1 MNLKLKYLK
10 LDVSLIGLVFKNCLK
25 NSRNYYY
32 TCKHKVVQGKLEQL
46 IESFSKVITKDSQKL
61 SSICISSKSSSLIS
75 NLKEKSKVFN
85 KHFPKQL
92 LDTK

>member
-46 IESFSKVITKDSQKL
+46 IESFSKGYYKRL
-61 SSICISSKSSSLIS
+61 SKAIFIMY
-75 NLKEKSKVFN
+75 
-85 KHFPKQL
+85 
-92 LDTK
+92 